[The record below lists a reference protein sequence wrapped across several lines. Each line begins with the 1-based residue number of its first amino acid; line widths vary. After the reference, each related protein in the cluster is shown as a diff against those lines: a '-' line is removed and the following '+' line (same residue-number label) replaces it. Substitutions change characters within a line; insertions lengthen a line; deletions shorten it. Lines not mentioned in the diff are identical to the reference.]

1 MNFLADQA
9 LYIYG
14 FESQISFELR
24 LPCLTTP
31 GGGARGRPCWR
42 L

>member
-14 FESQISFELR
+14 FESQISFELC
-24 LPCLTTP
+24 LLCLTTP
-31 GGGARGRPCWR
+31 EGEPAVAPVGA
-42 L
+42 

>member
-14 FESQISFELR
+14 FESSISLEL
-24 LPCLTTP
+24 CLLCLETLQGEPAIAT
-31 GGGARGRPCWR
+31 GGV
-42 L
+42 